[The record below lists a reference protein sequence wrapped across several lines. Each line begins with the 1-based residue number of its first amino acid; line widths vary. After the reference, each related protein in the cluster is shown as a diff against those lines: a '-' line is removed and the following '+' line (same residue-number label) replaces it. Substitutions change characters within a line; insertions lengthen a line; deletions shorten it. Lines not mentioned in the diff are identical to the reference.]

1 MGASPLGERVRADGP
16 AGSSYDSSASATII
30 AIAQDRM
37 LDQLEEA
44 LGGYERIARHAVS
57 AEGAAMI
64 VAEAEES

>member
-1 MGASPLGERVRADGP
+1 MNAHAPPSRRRARRRRGAVLT
-16 AGSSYDSSASATII
+16 AGAAAL

-37 LDQLEEA
+37 LDQLEQA